1 MTSSSKEILVSHP
14 ARYVAYLLYMS
25 LCVFSTL
32 DTGLFVYP
40 SLSRYLLLEVG
51 ILILGFV
58 CVSACIMAGKRVL
71 ASRYSFFIL
80 GWIIY
85 VSLHAL
91 FTHPHEIYRALYL
104 NVILSLLLVLDAGQ
118 RTGLLARKSME
129 DGLMLVAAIH
139 IVFMAAQKFG
149 MAESANVYFPVV
161 GSNDNPTATALYFV
175 GVMPILISRARQ
187 SGWHYTNV
195 AFVFLVMVGIL
206 VLRCRT
212 AYIGLCIEAA
222 VYAVMC
228 HRETLRKVAGR
239 HPLVILVAAA
249 VITGAG
255 FRMYSMKK
263 DSADGRLLIW
273 QQSVEM
279 IADKPLGYG
288 YGLFEKN
295 YNLHQAEYFSRGD
308 FSDTERRTADFVYMP
323 YNDYI
328 EQGVEGGVV
337 GMAFLAAFYF
347 LFISKAVRE
356 RRIMEAAILTAF
368 SVMSLTN
375 FVYTSIQPWMLV
387 ICCAAFAMSDDGT
400 EVHPPQRRDYTAN
413 VLVTVLLLVA
423 AYFTAGLTMAQ
434 LKLKELDTC
443 MENGADIPDRQF
455 DAIEEPVATS
465 EAYWRI
471 RAKNCM
477 SLCRHGNALTFIRR
491 ARQYSSSPELLG
503 MEAECL
509 RRNEKPEAAMRLMDT
524 LSCMLP
530 HVLRLKLILMR
541 HNASQGKEEDALR
554 YAGDIIA
561 TGAKYDTEEAR
572 MIIREAEK
580 YKKTESISTKRMK
593 LTK

>member
-1 MTSSSKEILVSHP
+1 M
-14 ARYVAYLLYMS
+14 
-25 LCVFSTL
+25 
-32 DTGLFVYP
+32 
-40 SLSRYLLLEVG
+40 
-51 ILILGFV
+51 ILGLV
-58 CVSACIMAGKRVL
+58 CVPGCIMAGKRVL

-104 NVILSLLLVLDAGQ
+104 NVTLSLLLVLDAGQ
-118 RTGLLARKSME
+118 RTGLLAKKSME

-139 IVFMAAQKFG
+139 IVFMAAQKLG

-222 VYAVMC
+222 VYAAMC

-239 HPLVILVAAA
+239 HPLVVLAAAA
-249 VITGAG
+249 VIAVAG
-255 FRMYSMKK
+255 IRMYYMKK

-273 QQSVEM
+273 KLSAEM
-279 IADKPLGYG
+279 MADKPLGYG

-295 YNLHQAEYFSRGD
+295 YNLRQAEYFSRGG

-323 YNDYI
+323 YNDYM
-328 EQGVEGGVV
+328 EQGIEGGVA
-337 GMAFLAAFYF
+337 GMFFLAAFYI
-347 LFISKAVRE
+347 LYIGKAVRGGKA
-356 RRIMEAAILTAF
+356 REAAIIAAF
-368 SVMSLTN
+368 CVMSLTN
-375 FVYTSIQPWMLV
+375 FIYTSIQPWLLV
-387 ICCAAFAMSDDGT
+387 MCCAAFVMAEDET
-400 EVHPPQRRDYTAN
+400 EANPPQRRAYAEG
-413 VLVTVLLLVA
+413 VLVMALLLVA
-423 AYFTAGLTMAQ
+423 AYLTAGLTMAQ
-434 LKLKELDTC
+434 LKLKGLDTR
-443 MENGADIPDRQF
+443 MENAANVPDRQF
-455 DAIEEPVATS
+455 AAIEEPVATS

-471 RAKNCM
+471 RAKNSM
-477 SLCRHGNALTFIRR
+477 TLCRHDNALAYIHK
-491 ARQYSSSPELLG
+491 ARQYSSSPELFW

-509 RRNEKPEAAMRLMDT
+509 RLNGHTEAAMRLTDT

-530 HVLRLKLILMR
+530 HVLGLKLILMR
-541 HNASQGKEEDALR
+541 HNASQGKAEEALR
-554 YAGDIIA
+554 YADDIIA

-572 MIIREAEK
+572 SIIQEAEE
-580 YKKTESISTKRMK
+580 YRKTAPVRG
-593 LTK
+593 L

>member
-1 MTSSSKEILVSHP
+1 M
-14 ARYVAYLLYMS
+14 
-25 LCVFSTL
+25 
-32 DTGLFVYP
+32 GL
-40 SLSRYLLLEVG
+40 
-51 ILILGFV
+51 V
-58 CVSACIMAGKRVL
+58 CVSGCIMAGKRVL

-91 FTHPHEIYRALYL
+91 FTHPHEIYRTLYL
-104 NVILSLLLVLDAGQ
+104 NVTLSLLLVLDAGQ

-139 IVFMAAQKFG
+139 IVFMAAQKLG

-195 AFVFLVMVGIL
+195 AFVFLVLMGIL

-273 QQSVEM
+273 KISAGM
-279 IADKPLGYG
+279 IADRPQGYG
-288 YGLFEKN
+288 YGLFEKS
-295 YNLHQAEYFSRGD
+295 YNLRQAEYFSQGG
-308 FSDTERRTADFVYMP
+308 FSDTERRNADFVYMP
-323 YNDYI
+323 YNDFL
-328 EQGVEGGVV
+328 EQGIEGGVA
-337 GMAFLAAFYF
+337 GMLFLVAFYI
-347 LFISKAVRE
+347 LYIGKAVKGRKA
-356 RRIMEAAILTAF
+356 REAAILTAF
-368 SVMSLTN
+368 CVMSLTN
-375 FVYTSIQPWMLV
+375 FVYTSIQPWLLV
-387 ICCAAFAMSDDGT
+387 MCCAAFVMEGEKGKEDNPSQRWAGAMN
-400 EVHPPQRRDYTAN
+400 ALI
-413 VLVTVLLLVA
+413 LVPLFAA
-423 AYFTAGLTMAQ
+423 AYLVAGLTMAQ
-434 LKLKELDTC
+434 LKLKGLDTR
-443 MENGADIPDRQF
+443 MENAANVPDRQF
-455 DAIEEPVATS
+455 AAIEEPVATS

-471 RAKNCM
+471 RAKNGM
-477 SLCRHGNALTFIRR
+477 AQGRYDNAVTYVRN
-491 ARQYSSSPELLG
+491 ARQYSSSPELFG
-503 MEAECL
+503 MESECL
-509 RRNEKPEAAMRLMDT
+509 QRVGNTDAGMRLMDT

-541 HNASQGKEEDALR
+541 HNASQGRTKEALR

-561 TGAKYDTEEAR
+561 TGAKYDTEEAE
-572 MIIREAEK
+572 MIIHEAET
-580 YKKTESISTKRMK
+580 YKRNRALKGR
-593 LTK
+593 